1 MQPRE
6 IILRKTLPVI
16 INSFNQPS
24 YLENIVN
31 KFELNNFTNIIIID
45 NDSKNPDLLEYYI
58 YLKDT
63 KKYTVLYYNKNN
75 GPRYF
80 HFNYLFN
87 IFNGFPH
94 LFSDPDIDFNILNE
108 DFLST
113 LLDYSEKY
121 KIFKVG
127 CALEIPSENEI
138 KPDLFYS
145 PPYLDG
151 EKIPLTQW
159 ESQFW
164 DNEIEEKVYAA
175 PIDTTLHL
183 FNPKYFL
190 DRMKFISGIRIA
202 RKGFIVKH
210 IPWYKS
216 DFINISEREFYKNT
230 DNNWSNY

>member
-1 MQPRE
+1 MHARE

-16 INSFNQPS
+16 INSYNQPS
-24 YLENIVN
+24 YLKNIIK
-31 KFELNNFTNIIIID
+31 KFELNNFHNIIIID
-45 NDSKNPDLLEYYI
+45 NDSKSPELLEYYD
-58 YLKDT
+58 YLKSST
-63 KKYTVLYYNKNN
+63 NYTVLYYNQNN

-87 IFNGFPH
+87 IFDGIPH
-94 LFSDPDIDFNILNE
+94 LFSDPDLDFDVLNE

-121 KIFKVG
+121 KVFKIG
-127 CALEIPSENEI
+127 CALEIPNENEI
-138 KPDLFYS
+138 KPDLFYM

-151 EKIPLTQW
+151 KKIPLTEW

-164 DNEIEEKVYAA
+164 KNRIEEEVYLA

-183 FNPKYFL
+183 FNPKYFT

-202 RKGFIVKH
+202 RMGFVVKH

-216 DFINISEREFYKNT
+216 DFIKKSERNYYKIN
-230 DNNWSNY
+230 DENWSNY